1 MFKSLLRPPTSIR
14 QQLHHE
20 LKSISLQQRTSLR
33 RPLPRTPTSTIYHST
48 SDLAKRSIWSY
59 LSSVVSINN
68 DNNNNNNNH
77 KESDKKPDLEGADK
91 PTIDMPPRMMNE
103 QESQITSTSRRGRE
117 LQQLLDAPIGS
128 FRAGTW
134 MQAERSLRWIVDQ
147 EDIPQAFSL
156 LDRMVSETD
165 SRVHLTD
172 ELLYLVVN
180 QWCMVY
186 IKHKR
191 HPLRSRARSVLPP
204 LAIWHKLEAYQR
216 TGIQMNSRIYH
227 RVLEG
232 TALCKS
238 KKPQQGP
245 LLAEAI
251 LERMMSYSK
260 SKNPLLRPST
270 FTFNTVLAAWESVSQ
285 TSPEAPQKALDLLQR
300 LKTLYDAGWG
310 RDAMP
315 DRITYRRV
323 MTLFAHKGDGD
334 QVETLLEELYT
345 LYLESGQQFDNLRP
359 TTPFF
364 TLVLYAWS
372 KSKDP
377 HAADRATVILERMLE
392 LEENGDIKGFQVN
405 AACFNI
411 VMICWSKQRSDE
423 SAVRVQ
429 ALFDRLVE
437 LSLTDPLK
445 RPIGGSYAA
454 LISTW
459 SRVDPQK
466 AETVMWQWKEQHDRG
481 MCEMKVDERMFTTL
495 IAGWYH
501 SKFPQAADRCDR
513 LLQHAIHGDLNTFE
527 PTMVSV
533 VAFNM
538 AINAWARKN
547 TWNDMERAEVL
558 LRQVETYGKTI
569 NTGLKP
575 STLTYIPVIHGWAN
589 IGQVERS
596 EGLLREWFQKY
607 DAHDIPSA
615 KKEGL
620 DTHTFNK
627 VLKAWLTKASITPEA
642 AARAEDL
649 LLSMSAFGVRP
660 SGSSFQIVL
669 DCRRRSSNTRAGFPK
684 PPPSARAAELVDM
697 LDKFYRDG
705 GRGGESISKESYLTL
720 RNGWTQ

>member
-1 MFKSLLRPPTSIR
+1 MFKSLLRPSIR
-14 QQLHHE
+14 QQFHHE
-20 LKSISLQQRTSLR
+20 LKSISIQQRTSLR
-33 RPLPRTPTSTIYHST
+33 RPLPRTPTSTVHHPT
-48 SDLAKRSIWSY
+48 SDIATRSIWSY
-59 LSSVVSINN
+59 LSSVVST
-68 DNNNNNNNH
+68 NNNNNNNH
-77 KESDKKPDLEGADK
+77 NESDKKPDVVEGDK

-103 QESQITSTSRRGRE
+103 QESQITSTSRRE
-117 LQQLLDAPIGS
+117 VKQLIDAPIGS

-165 SRVHLTD
+165 SHIHLSH

-180 QWCMVY
+180 QWCIVY
-186 IKHKR
+186 TKHKR
-191 HPLRSRARSVLPP
+191 YRTSSRARSVLPP

-216 TGIQMNSRIYH
+216 TGIQMDSRIYH

-238 KKPQQGP
+238 KKPQEGP

-251 LERMMSYSK
+251 LKRMMTYSK
-260 SKNPLLRPST
+260 SKNRLLRPST
-270 FTFNTVLAAWESVSQ
+270 FTFNAVLAAWESVSQ
-285 TSPEAPQKALDLLQR
+285 TSPEAPKKALDLLHR

-315 DRITYRRV
+315 DRTPYRRV
-323 MTLFAHKGDGD
+323 MNLFAHKGDGD
-334 QVETLLEELYT
+334 QVEALLEELYT
-345 LYLESGQQFDNLRP
+345 LYFESGQQYDNLKP

-364 TLVLYAWS
+364 SLVLYAWS

-377 HAADRATVILERMLE
+377 RAADRATVILERMLE
-392 LEENGDIKGFQVN
+392 LEESGDIPGLQVN

-437 LSLTDPLK
+437 LSPTDPLK
-445 RPIGGSYAA
+445 LPIGGSYAA

-466 AETVMWQWKEQHDRG
+466 AEKVMWEWKDQDNRG
-481 MCEMKVDERMFTTL
+481 MCEMRVDERMFNTL

-501 SKFPQAADRCDR
+501 SKIPQAADRCDR
-513 LLQHAIHGDLNTFE
+513 LLQHAIDGDLNTCE
-527 PTMVSV
+527 PTI

-547 TWNDMERAEVL
+547 TWNDMEKAEVL
-558 LRQVETYGKTI
+558 LRQVEAYGKTI

-575 STLTYIPVIHGWAN
+575 STLTYVPVIHGWAS
-589 IGQVERS
+589 IGQVERAD
-596 EGLLREWFQKY
+596 GLLREWFLKY
-607 DAHDIPSA
+607 DANDNPSS

-620 DTHTFNK
+620 DTRTFNK
-627 VLKAWLTKASITPEA
+627 VLKAWLAKAPIMPEA
-642 AARAEDL
+642 AERAEDL
-649 LLSMSAFGVRP
+649 LLSMNAFGVRP
-660 SGSSFQIVL
+660 TGSSFQIVL
-669 DCRRRSSNTRAGFPK
+669 DCRHRSSNTRAGFPK
-684 PPPSARAAELVDM
+684 PPPSARATELIDM
-697 LDKFYRDG
+697 LDELYRDG
-705 GRGGESISKESYLTL
+705 RWGNSISKESYWTL
-720 RNGWTQ
+720 RNGWAQ